1 MCYEHIYIFIF
12 IFPCNIRMG
21 NELIAWRD
29 GSWRKNR
36 VLNRIDFSQADE
48 HRERDMKHT
57 LLSTHHRFD
66 GSARNI
72 A

>member
-36 VLNRIDFSQADE
+36 VEQNRFFSGGRAQGE
-48 HRERDMKHT
+48 GYE
-57 LLSTHHRFD
+57 THVALYASPF
-66 GSARNI
+66 
-72 A
+72 

>member
-36 VLNRIDFSQADE
+36 VEQNRFFSGGRAQGE
-48 HRERDMKHT
+48 GYE
-57 LLSTHHRFD
+57 THVAFYA
-66 GSARNI
+66 SPF
-72 A
+72 